1 MDMYKTKTF
10 RCIGKPKKED
20 ETMTPLQKRKL
31 KRLKRKFQ
39 KFWKEW
45 GITWEEFEMLLGA
58 MSTIMFPFLLRIFLA
73 FFGI

>member
-1 MDMYKTKTF
+1 MRTTKTKN
-10 RCIGKPKKED
+10 I
-20 ETMTPLQKRKL
+20 KRAL
-31 KRLKRKFQ
+31 R